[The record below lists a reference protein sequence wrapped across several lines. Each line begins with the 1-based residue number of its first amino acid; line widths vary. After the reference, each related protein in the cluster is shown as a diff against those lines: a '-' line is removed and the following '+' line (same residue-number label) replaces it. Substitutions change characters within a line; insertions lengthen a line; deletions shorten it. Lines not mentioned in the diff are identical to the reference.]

1 MAASETI
8 HRYIDALIERG
19 DYGRFFAPDVRCSI
33 EGTDQAA
40 AGPAAVE
47 QMIRFMHEQAFDAR
61 PELKTLMI
69 DGNNAAIEAD
79 FVGVHTGE
87 FAGVPA
93 TGRRVRVPY
102 AVVYDLED
110 ETIKALRIYM
120 PIQALV
126 AQLTEE
132 AAAVTV

>member
-8 HRYIDALIERG
+8 HRYIDALIARG
-19 DYGRFFAPDVRCSI
+19 DYARFFAPDVRCSI

-40 AGPAAVE
+40 TGPAEAE

-61 PELKTLMI
+61 PELKTLVVE
-69 DGNNAAIEAD
+69 GNHAAIEAD
-79 FVGVHTGE
+79 FVGVHTGD

-93 TGRRVRVPY
+93 TGRSVRVPY
-102 AVVYDLED
+102 AVVYDLEG
-110 ETIKALRIYM
+110 ETIKALRLYM
-120 PIQALV
+120 PMQALV

-132 AAAVTV
+132 TAAVTA